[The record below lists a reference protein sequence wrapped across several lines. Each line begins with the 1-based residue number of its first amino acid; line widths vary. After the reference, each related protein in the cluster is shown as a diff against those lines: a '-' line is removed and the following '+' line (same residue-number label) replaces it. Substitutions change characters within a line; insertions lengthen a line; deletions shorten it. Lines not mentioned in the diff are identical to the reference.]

1 MGSLWMMTSNETL
14 VVTASE
20 ERSNHLVVA
29 GEIDAH
35 TSEVLADAVALL
47 GSDADISLD
56 LAGVTFID
64 SSGLRLIVMT
74 HSRQRSDGGSLT
86 IASPSTSVR
95 RLLEI
100 TGLDGELTIS

>member
-1 MGSLWMMTSNETL
+1 MTSNETL
-14 VVTASE
+14 VVSATE
-20 ERSNHLVVA
+20 DRPNRLVVV

-35 TSEVLADAVALL
+35 TSDVLADAVGLL
-47 GSDADISLD
+47 DGDADISID

-74 HSRQRSDGGSLT
+74 HTRQRSDGGSLT
-86 IASPSTSVR
+86 IESPSTSVR